1 MPPIDFV
8 VTWVDGSDPA
18 WLAEKNRYSGEVPQ
32 TENYNAPNRYRDL
45 GLLRYYFRAVE
56 KFTPWVRKVFF
67 VTCGQKL
74 EVPQLH
80 MYSTDDAPR

>member
-45 GLLRYYFRAVE
+45 GLLRYYFRAAATRANSSRYATSAFRARL
-56 KFTPWVRKVFF
+56 KTSRPS
-67 VTCGQKL
+67 
-74 EVPQLH
+74 P
-80 MYSTDDAPR
+80 STGR